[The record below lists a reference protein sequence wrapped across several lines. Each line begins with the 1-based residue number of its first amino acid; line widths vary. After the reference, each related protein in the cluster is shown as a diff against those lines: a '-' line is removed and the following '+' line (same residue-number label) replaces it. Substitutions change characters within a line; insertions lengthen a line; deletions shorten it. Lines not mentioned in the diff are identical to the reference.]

1 MSARCARYLQS
12 YSHHSA
18 AELAQTADEVAQLAE
33 VSRRVLWSSDTPDA
47 LGEFRKDLAA
57 MKNPPLQPSVAMM
70 GFNFTL
76 SGAVAAV
83 EMEKFR
89 ANQYTNDEN
98 WALMA
103 TIYSMGE
110 ATAVVDRWDS
120 NWGRLIFFLMSIKSD
135 ALARPLPTF
144 VDVFNV
150 IGQLPGDYSRGTVA
164 IVKVVQSNVSGVI
177 TMEGT
182 KGKIGTPPH
191 TSMFTVVLE
200 PEVMFGD
207 WKGNFWTAFGT
218 RNALVYCC
226 GAEHGEDSSTEST
239 VISPTTADGTPK
251 SCAEAEIVQRSLRK
265 ALQEPHYT
273 LFYFPAYNEGE
284 CRAQCFH
291 TRCQSFFYWAHN
303 AESSNGAVLHFK
315 DARCLLMYRS
325 AARWPGVGG
334 TQQGGQNTLA
344 LRQSKVCRN
353 HFVLADHDPWQRS
366 QKYQFHDVHYR
377 PCTGAD
383 FRAAQVETSRKVS
396 DARAEVAAVLKMTVG
411 PNSQS
416 NGRRDVQV
424 LAAKERV
431 LVAEAADALVKEA
444 AAALRQAQG
453 AMHAKNV
460 TVGVNARAVNKSRS
474 LGSVGD
480 DSGEAAV
487 QLGIMWDWKK
497 DGQHV
502 YILRRSEVELS
513 GNTCWS
519 VAFEMVARVLFAKM
533 SLQCPLDSDLSQN
546 LCECRRYAHTL
557 PESLEKCH
565 LPLTSFCP
573 PVT

>member
-291 TRCQSFFYWAHN
+291 TRCQRFARRFCASNLFFVNSF
-303 AESSNGAVLHFK
+303 V
-315 DARCLLMYRS
+315 RCL
-325 AARWPGVGG
+325 
-334 TQQGGQNTLA
+334 TE
-344 LRQSKVCRN
+344 LRCVQ
-353 HFVLADHDPWQRS
+353 LLLLGS
-366 QKYQFHDVHYR
+366 Q
-377 PCTGAD
+377 C
-383 FRAAQVETSRKVS
+383 
-396 DARAEVAAVLKMTVG
+396 
-411 PNSQS
+411 
-416 NGRRDVQV
+416 
-424 LAAKERV
+424 RV
-431 LVAEAADALVKEA
+431 LEWSCSSFQRRTLSADVSERRTVAGSRRNTARRPKHTCPA
-444 AAALRQAQG
+444 
-453 AMHAKNV
+453 
-460 TVGVNARAVNKSRS
+460 TVE
-474 LGSVGD
+474 SV
-480 DSGEAAV
+480 
-487 QLGIMWDWKK
+487 
-497 DGQHV
+497 
-502 YILRRSEVELS
+502 
-513 GNTCWS
+513 
-519 VAFEMVARVLFAKM
+519 
-533 SLQCPLDSDLSQN
+533 P
-546 LCECRRYAHTL
+546 
-557 PESLEKCH
+557 
-565 LPLTSFCP
+565 
-573 PVT
+573 